1 MHLSAGQLCLLLLLC
16 FLFFG
21 GFYLG
26 FFGWDDCIKRHKWVR
41 SLSSLSLSVPGCGCE
56 KAERQSSSV
65 VSGGCS
71 GSAGRSCG
79 ARPHQPA
86 ECKMPVDHPLLT
98 RCSLDCLTDRHL
110 LQEKKNGIELFVSS
124 DRLGISE
131 PRPAEEVI
139 QSLNVRV
146 LHRHL
151 GHFGITEVS
160 TEVCVCVSC

>member
-1 MHLSAGQLCLLLLLC
+1 MIAE
-16 FLFFG
+16 
-21 GFYLG
+21 
-26 FFGWDDCIKRHKWVR
+26 V
-41 SLSSLSLSVPGCGCE
+41 SLSLSLSVPGCGCE

-124 DRLGISE
+124 NRLGISE

-160 TEVCVCVSC
+160 TEVCVCVCVSC

>member
-1 MHLSAGQLCLLLLLC
+1 M
-16 FLFFG
+16 FVVVVFFVFWG
-21 GFYLG
+21 GFIWFFLG
-26 FFGWDDCIKRHKWVR
+26 EMIALNDTNGSGL
-41 SLSSLSLSVPGCGCE
+41 SLLSLSLSVPGCGCE

-160 TEVCVCVSC
+160 TEVCVCVCVSC